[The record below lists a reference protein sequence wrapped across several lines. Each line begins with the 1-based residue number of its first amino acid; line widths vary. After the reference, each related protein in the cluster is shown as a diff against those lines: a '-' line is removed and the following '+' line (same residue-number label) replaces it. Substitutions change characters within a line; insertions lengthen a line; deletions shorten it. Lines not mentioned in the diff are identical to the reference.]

1 MRADWPCALNTTR
14 QRPRKEQT
22 RLASKRFT
30 VWACLGSNHLRQMS
44 CRLLLLKT
52 PRVESRNID
61 RQESG
66 YSDRCHTPA
75 ANSAQLS
82 GFITPRATIK
92 KRIGRSKKS
101 VTVERSNP
109 NGCAGLK
116 KEITNLPYSCN
127 EHSVMQ
133 ADR

>member
-1 MRADWPCALNTTR
+1 MSHAGS
-14 QRPRKEQT
+14 EQCP
-22 RLASKRFT
+22 T
-30 VWACLGSNHLRQMS
+30 VKLYHPKSYDYG
-44 CRLLLLKT
+44 
-52 PRVESRNID
+52 
-61 RQESG
+61 
-66 YSDRCHTPA
+66 
-75 ANSAQLS
+75 
-82 GFITPRATIK
+82 K

-116 KEITNLPYSCN
+116 KEIRNLPYSCN